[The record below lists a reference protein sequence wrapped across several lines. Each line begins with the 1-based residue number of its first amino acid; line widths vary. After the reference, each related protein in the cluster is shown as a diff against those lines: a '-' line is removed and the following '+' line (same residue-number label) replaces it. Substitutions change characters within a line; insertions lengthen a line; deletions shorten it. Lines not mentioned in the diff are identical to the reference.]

1 MSLEVT
7 NHPNCKFCSYCIFS
21 SWSNNQIHQSRNAP
35 KIASYLQRNVRFDGT
50 ATLQEKWL
58 PSHNFWHNH
67 SKVLPQC
74 KVTLLR
80 KISQGLVR
88 ITIRWWSLKCSNDIR
103 RCLVNHFQNQT
114 EVHTTYT
121 DIAQRTDGTRANTSR
136 ANHPN
141 LKVRS
146 WYMRDHIII
155 LRLNFPAKLQKTG
168 KFPSLW
174 LAFSSIIPNWQ
185 DCWFLK
191 WHPVWKNVSWN
202 RKVIALCM
210 KPLL

>member
-1 MSLEVT
+1 MA
-7 NHPNCKFCSYCIFS
+7 
-21 SWSNNQIHQSRNAP
+21 QSF
-35 KIASYLQRNVRFDGT
+35 K
-50 ATLQEKWL
+50 
-58 PSHNFWHNH
+58 
-67 SKVLPQC
+67 KVLPQC

-174 LAFSSIIPNWQ
+174 LAFSSVIPNWLGNYWTGNASSLEKCFVRHVKSKIHFY
-185 DCWFLK
+185 D
-191 WHPVWKNVSWN
+191 NVD
-202 RKVIALCM
+202 LD
-210 KPLL
+210 